1 MPIKTIAFA
10 IIIPLLLSLLV
21 SNAIASAQ
29 TTAVVTTAAM
39 TKTYE
44 NSQYGFRI
52 QYPLD
57 WYIAPKNTLHSM
69 EFLYYGTDTV
79 IAFVAPIGTF
89 LDIDKHTFLT
99 IGVTPVEKSL
109 DKKDL
114 KAKPKSLDDVVSD
127 KIKFLS
133 SPGASLGS
141 SDISREILRTNS
153 TTVGGNPAK
162 QIQYITH
169 LSGLADTFNIDTY
182 VIRGDKLYTLTFTT
196 GSSLVP
202 ETLPMTQKM
211 IHSFQFIS

>member
-1 MPIKTIAFA
+1 MSIKTIAFA
-10 IIIPLLLSLLV
+10 IIPLLSLLV
-21 SNAIASAQ
+21 CNTVASAQ
-29 TTAVVTTAAM
+29 TTAAVTTATM

-44 NSQYGFRI
+44 DSQYGFRI
-52 QYPLD
+52 LYPVN
-57 WYIAPKNTLHSM
+57 WYIAPKNTLHTM

-89 LDIDKHTFLT
+89 LDIDKHTFLSVS
-99 IGVTPVEKSL
+99 VTPVEKSL

-114 KAKPKSLDDVVSD
+114 KVKPKSLDDIVSD

-153 TTVGGNPAK
+153 TTVGGNNAK

-182 VIRGDKLYTLTFTT
+182 VIRGDKLYTLIFTT

-202 ETLPMTQKM
+202 ETLSTAEKM

>member
-1 MPIKTIAFA
+1 MPIKTIAF
-10 IIIPLLLSLLV
+10 IIIPLLSLLV
-21 SNAIASAQ
+21 SNTVASAQ
-29 TTAVVTTAAM
+29 TTAAVTTAAM

-52 QYPLD
+52 LYPAN

-69 EFLYYGTDTV
+69 EFLYYGTHTV

-99 IGVTPVEKSL
+99 VSVTPVEKSL

-114 KAKPKSLDDVVSD
+114 KVKPKSLDDIVSD

-133 SPGASLGS
+133 SSGASLGS
-141 SDISREILRTNS
+141 SSDIRREILRTNS

-169 LSGLADTFNIDTY
+169 FSGLADTFNIDTY
-182 VIRGDKLYTLTFTT
+182 MIRGDKLYTLIFTT
-196 GSSLVP
+196 GSFLVP
-202 ETLPMTQKM
+202 KTLPTVQKM
-211 IHSFQFIS
+211 IHSFQFTS

>member
-1 MPIKTIAFA
+1 MPIKTIVFA
-10 IIIPLLLSLLV
+10 IIPLLLLLM
-21 SNAIASAQ
+21 SNTVASVQ
-29 TTAVVTTAAM
+29 TTAAVTTVAM

-52 QYPLD
+52 LYPED

>member
-1 MPIKTIAFA
+1 MSINTIAFA
-10 IIIPLLLSLLV
+10 TIPLLSLLV
-21 SNAIASAQ
+21 YNTITSAQ
-29 TTAVVTTAAM
+29 TTAAVTTTAM

-52 QYPLD
+52 LYPIN

-79 IAFVAPIGTF
+79 IVFVAPIGTF
-89 LDIDKHTFLT
+89 LDVDKHTYLT
-99 IGVTPVEKSL
+99 IGVTAVEKSL
-109 DKKDL
+109 DTRDL
-114 KAKPKSLDDVVSD
+114 KVKPKSLDDIVSD

-141 SDISREILRTNS
+141 SYISREIPRTNS
-153 TTVGGNPAK
+153 TTVGGNTAK

-182 VIRGDKLYTLTFTT
+182 VIRGDKLYTLIFTT
-196 GSSLVP
+196 GSFLVP
-202 ETLPMTQKM
+202 ETLPTAQKM

>member
-10 IIIPLLLSLLV
+10 TIPLLLLLV
-21 SNAIASAQ
+21 VSNTVTSAQ
-29 TTAVVTTAAM
+29 TTAAVTTAAAT

-44 NSQYGFRI
+44 DSQYGFRI
-52 QYPLD
+52 QYPAN

-99 IGVTPVEKSL
+99 IGITPVEKSL

-114 KAKPKSLDDVVSD
+114 KVKPKSLDDIVSD

-141 SDISREILRTNS
+141 SYISREIPRTNS

-162 QIQYITH
+162 QIHYITH

-182 VIRGDKLYTLTFTT
+182 MIRGDKLYTLIFTT
-196 GSSLVP
+196 GSFLVP
-202 ETLPMTQKM
+202 ETLPMAQKM

>member
-1 MPIKTIAFA
+1 MMPIKTIAFA
-10 IIIPLLLSLLV
+10 IIPLLSLLV
-21 SNAIASAQ
+21 SNTVASAQ
-29 TTAVVTTAAM
+29 TTAAVTTAAM

-52 QYPLD
+52 LYPVN
-57 WYIAPKNTLHSM
+57 WYIAPKNTLHPM

-89 LDIDKHTFLT
+89 LDIDKHTFLA

-114 KAKPKSLDDVVSD
+114 KIKPKSLDDIVSD
-127 KIKFLS
+127 KIKLLS

-141 SDISREILRTNS
+141 SYIGREILRTNS
-153 TTVGGNPAK
+153 TTVGGNTAK
-162 QIQYITH
+162 HIQYITH

-182 VIRGDKLYTLTFTT
+182 VIRGDKLYTLIFTT
-196 GSSLVP
+196 GSFLVP
-202 ETLPMTQKM
+202 ETLPTAEKM
-211 IHSFQFIS
+211 IHSFQFRS

>member
-1 MPIKTIAFA
+1 MPIKTIAF
-10 IIIPLLLSLLV
+10 IIIPLLSLLV
-21 SNAIASAQ
+21 SNTVASAQ
-29 TTAVVTTAAM
+29 TTAAVTTAAM

-52 QYPLD
+52 LYPAN

-69 EFLYYGTDTV
+69 EFLYYGTHTV

-114 KAKPKSLDDVVSD
+114 KVKPKSLDDIASD

-133 SPGASLGS
+133 SQGASLGS
-141 SDISREILRTNS
+141 SGISREILRINS
-153 TTVGGNPAK
+153 TTVGGNTAK

-182 VIRGDKLYTLTFTT
+182 VIRGDKLYTLIFTT
-196 GSSLVP
+196 GSLLVP
-202 ETLPMTQKM
+202 ETLPTAEKM

>member
-1 MPIKTIAFA
+1 VFA
-10 IIIPLLLSLLV
+10 IIPLLLLLV
-21 SNAIASAQ
+21 VSNTVASAQ
-29 TTAVVTTAAM
+29 TTAATT

-52 QYPLD
+52 LYPAN

-99 IGVTPVEKSL
+99 IGVAPVEKSL

-114 KAKPKSLDDVVSD
+114 KVKPKSLDDIVSD
-127 KIKFLS
+127 KIRFLS

-182 VIRGDKLYTLTFTT
+182 MIRGDKLYTLIFTT
-196 GSSLVP
+196 GSFLVP
-202 ETLPMTQKM
+202 ETLPMAQKM

>member
-1 MPIKTIAFA
+1 
-10 IIIPLLLSLLV
+10 V
-21 SNAIASAQ
+21 SNTVASAQ
-29 TTAVVTTAAM
+29 TTAAVTTAVM

-52 QYPLD
+52 LYPAN

-69 EFLYYGTDTV
+69 EFLYYGTHTV

-109 DKKDL
+109 DKKNL
-114 KAKPKSLDDVVSD
+114 KVKPKSLDDIASD

-133 SPGASLGS
+133 SQGASLGS
-141 SDISREILRTNS
+141 SGISREILRVNS
-153 TTVGGNPAK
+153 TTVGGNTAK

-182 VIRGDKLYTLTFTT
+182 VIRGDKLYTLIFTT
-196 GSSLVP
+196 GSLLVP
-202 ETLPMTQKM
+202 ETLPTAEKM

>member
-10 IIIPLLLSLLV
+10 IIPLLLLLLV
-21 SNAIASAQ
+21 SNTVAYAQ
-29 TTAVVTTAAM
+29 TTAAVTTAAAM

-52 QYPLD
+52 QYPAN
-57 WYIAPKNTLHSM
+57 WYVAPKNTLHSM

-114 KAKPKSLDDVVSD
+114 KVKPKSLDDIVSD

-153 TTVGGNPAK
+153 TTIGGNPAK
-162 QIQYITH
+162 QIHYITH

-182 VIRGDKLYTLTFTT
+182 MIRGDKLYTLIFTT
-196 GSSLVP
+196 GSFLVP
-202 ETLPMTQKM
+202 ETLPMAQKM

>member
-10 IIIPLLLSLLV
+10 TIPLLLLLV
-21 SNAIASAQ
+21 VSNTVTSAQ
-29 TTAVVTTAAM
+29 TTAAVTTAAAT

-44 NSQYGFRI
+44 DSQYGFRI
-52 QYPLD
+52 QYPAN

-99 IGVTPVEKSL
+99 IGITPVEKSL

-114 KAKPKSLDDVVSD
+114 KVKPKSLDDIVSD

-141 SDISREILRTNS
+141 SDISREILKTNS
-153 TTVGGNPAK
+153 TTIGGNPAK
-162 QIQYITH
+162 QIHYITH

-182 VIRGDKLYTLTFTT
+182 MIRGDKLYTLIFTT
-196 GSSLVP
+196 GSFLVP
-202 ETLPMTQKM
+202 ETLPMAQKM

>member
-1 MPIKTIAFA
+1 MPIRTLAFA
-10 IIIPLLLSLLV
+10 IIIPLLLSMFV
-21 SNAIASAQ
+21 SNTVASAQ
-29 TTAVVTTAAM
+29 TTTVVTTAAM

-44 NSQYGFRI
+44 SSQYGFRI
-52 QYPLD
+52 QYPSD
-57 WYIAPKNTLHSM
+57 WYIAPKNTLHSL

-114 KAKPKSLDDVVSD
+114 KVKPKSLDVVSD

-153 TTVGGNPAK
+153 TTVGGNSAM

-182 VIRGDKLYTLTFTT
+182 MIRGDKLYTLIFTT

-202 ETLPMTQKM
+202 ETLPMAQKM

>member
-1 MPIKTIAFA
+1 MTIKITAFV
-10 IIIPLLLSLLV
+10 IIPILSLLV
-21 SNAIASAQ
+21 SNTVSSAQ
-29 TTAVVTTAAM
+29 TTAEVTTSAT
-39 TKTYE
+39 TKAYE

-52 QYPLD
+52 LYPSD

-114 KAKPKSLDDVVSD
+114 KVKPKSLDDIVSD

-153 TTVGGNPAK
+153 TTIGGNPAK
-162 QIQYITH
+162 QIHYITH

-182 VIRGDKLYTLTFTT
+182 MIRGDKLYTLIFTT
-196 GSSLVP
+196 GSFLVP
-202 ETLPMTQKM
+202 ETLPMAQKM

>member
-1 MPIKTIAFA
+1 MPIRTIAFA
-10 IIIPLLLSLLV
+10 IIIPLLLSMFV
-21 SNAIASAQ
+21 SIIVASAQ
-29 TTAVVTTAAM
+29 TTTVVTTAAM

-44 NSQYGFRI
+44 SSQYLFRI
-52 QYPLD
+52 QYPSD
-57 WYIAPKNTLHSM
+57 WYIAPKDTLHSM

-79 IAFVAPIGTF
+79 IAFVAPIGSF

-114 KAKPKSLDDVVSD
+114 KVKPKSLDDVISD

-153 TTVGGNPAK
+153 TTVGGNSAM

-182 VIRGDKLYTLTFTT
+182 MIRGDKLYTLIFTT

-202 ETLPMTQKM
+202 ETLPMAQKM

>member
-10 IIIPLLLSLLV
+10 TIPLLLLLV
-21 SNAIASAQ
+21 VSNTVTSAQ
-29 TTAVVTTAAM
+29 TTAAVTTAAAT

-44 NSQYGFRI
+44 DSQYGFRI
-52 QYPLD
+52 QYPAN

-99 IGVTPVEKSL
+99 IGITPVEKSL

-114 KAKPKSLDDVVSD
+114 KVKPKSLDDIVSD

-153 TTVGGNPAK
+153 TTIGGNPAK
-162 QIQYITH
+162 QIHYITH

-182 VIRGDKLYTLTFTT
+182 MIRGDKLYTLIFTT
-196 GSSLVP
+196 GSFLVP
-202 ETLPMTQKM
+202 ETLPMAQKM

>member
-10 IIIPLLLSLLV
+10 IIPLLLLLM
-21 SNAIASAQ
+21 SNTVASVQ
-29 TTAVVTTAAM
+29 TTAAVTTAAM

-52 QYPLD
+52 LYPAN

-114 KAKPKSLDDVVSD
+114 KVKPKSLDDIVSD
-127 KIKFLS
+127 KINFLS
-133 SPGASLGS
+133 SPGSSLSSS
-141 SDISREILRTNS
+141 SDIRREILRTNS

-182 VIRGDKLYTLTFTT
+182 MIRGDKLYTLLFTT
-196 GSSLVP
+196 GSFLVP
-202 ETLPMTQKM
+202 ETLPTAQKM

>member
-1 MPIKTIAFA
+1 MSIKTIAFA
-10 IIIPLLLSLLV
+10 IIPLLLLLV
-21 SNAIASAQ
+21 SNTLASAQ
-29 TTAVVTTAAM
+29 TTAAAVIAAAI

-52 QYPLD
+52 LYPAN
-57 WYIAPKNTLHSM
+57 WNIAPRNTLHSM
-69 EFLYYGTDTV
+69 EFLYYGTNTV

-99 IGVTPVEKSL
+99 ISVIPVEKSL

-114 KAKPKSLDDVVSD
+114 KVKPKSLDDIVSD

-133 SPGASLGS
+133 SSGASIGSS
-141 SDISREILRTNS
+141 SDIRREILRTNS

-169 LSGLADTFNIDTY
+169 FSGLADTFNIDTNM
-182 VIRGDKLYTLTFTT
+182 IRGDKLYTLIFTT
-196 GSSLVP
+196 GSFLVP
-202 ETLPMTQKM
+202 KTLPTAQKM
-211 IHSFQFIS
+211 IHSFQFTS

>member
-10 IIIPLLLSLLV
+10 IIPLLYLLLV
-21 SNAIASAQ
+21 SNTVASAQ
-29 TTAVVTTAAM
+29 TTAAVTTATT

-52 QYPLD
+52 LYPAN

-99 IGVTPVEKSL
+99 IGVAPVEKSL

-114 KAKPKSLDDVVSD
+114 KVKPKSLDDIVSD
-127 KIKFLS
+127 KIRFLS

-182 VIRGDKLYTLTFTT
+182 MIRGDKLYTLIFTT
-196 GSSLVP
+196 GSFLVP
-202 ETLPMTQKM
+202 ETLPTAQKI

>member
-10 IIIPLLLSLLV
+10 IIPLLSLLV
-21 SNAIASAQ
+21 SNIVAAAQ
-29 TTAVVTTAAM
+29 TTAAVTTAAM

-52 QYPLD
+52 LYPANR
-57 WYIAPKNTLHSM
+57 YIAPKNTLHPM

-114 KAKPKSLDDVVSD
+114 KVRPKSLDDIVSD

-153 TTVGGNPAK
+153 TAVGDNPAK
-162 QIQYITH
+162 QIQYIAH

-182 VIRGDKLYTLTFTT
+182 VIRGDKLYTLIFTT
-196 GSSLVP
+196 GSFLVP
-202 ETLPMTQKM
+202 ETLPTAQKM

>member
-1 MPIKTIAFA
+1 MPIKTIAF
-10 IIIPLLLSLLV
+10 IIIPLLSLLV
-21 SNAIASAQ
+21 SNTVASAQ
-29 TTAVVTTAAM
+29 TTAAVTTAAM

-52 QYPLD
+52 LYPAN

-69 EFLYYGTDTV
+69 EFLYYGTHTV

-114 KAKPKSLDDVVSD
+114 KVKPKSLDDIASD

-133 SPGASLGS
+133 SQGASLGS
-141 SDISREILRTNS
+141 SGISREILRINS
-153 TTVGGNPAK
+153 TTVGGNTAK

-182 VIRGDKLYTLTFTT
+182 LIRGDKLYTLIFTT
-196 GSSLVP
+196 GSLLVP
-202 ETLPMTQKM
+202 ETLPTAEKM

>member
-1 MPIKTIAFA
+1 MMRIKTIAFA
-10 IIIPLLLSLLV
+10 IIPLLSLLV
-21 SNAIASAQ
+21 SNTVASAQ
-29 TTAVVTTAAM
+29 TTAAVTTAAM

-52 QYPLD
+52 LYPAN
-57 WYIAPKNTLHSM
+57 WYIAPQNTLHSM
-69 EFLYYGTDTV
+69 EFLYYGTHTV

-114 KAKPKSLDDVVSD
+114 KVKPKSLDDIASD

-133 SPGASLGS
+133 SQGASLGS
-141 SDISREILRTNS
+141 SGISREILRINS
-153 TTVGGNPAK
+153 TTVGGNTAK

-182 VIRGDKLYTLTFTT
+182 VIRGDKLYTLIFTT
-196 GSSLVP
+196 GSLLVP
-202 ETLPMTQKM
+202 ETLPTAEKM

>member
-10 IIIPLLLSLLV
+10 IIPLLSLLV
-21 SNAIASAQ
+21 SNIVAAAQ
-29 TTAVVTTAAM
+29 TTAALTTAAM

-52 QYPLD
+52 LYPAN
-57 WYIAPKNTLHSM
+57 WYIAPKNTLHTM

-114 KAKPKSLDDVVSD
+114 KVRPKSLDDIVSD

-153 TTVGGNPAK
+153 TPVGGNPAK
-162 QIQYITH
+162 QIQYIAH

-182 VIRGDKLYTLTFTT
+182 VIRGDKLYTLIFTT
-196 GSSLVP
+196 GSFLVP
-202 ETLPMTQKM
+202 ETLPTAEKM